1 MLTPI
6 GVKTRQQRNL
16 YVLIVYAPGSRDKV
30 LLRRI
35 ARRPWAPFERGER
48 LKIDARRGRLVVASA
63 REEIV
68 RDGSA
73 IEHRTHVMTRF
84 VRVRRKKRYPIVALP
99 DNVVAMPAARGA
111 VVADFLRYHVLVRVY
126 AGDVDAWI
134 AHLETHRDDADGDLR
149 FARALRARLRHDP
162 RLLSTIRAMVD
173 ATPFWR
179 AVV

>member
-6 GVKTRQQRNL
+6 GVKIRQQRNL
-16 YVLIVYAPGSRDKV
+16 YVLIVYAPGRRGLV

-35 ARRPWAPFERGER
+35 GRRPWLPPDPGQR
-48 LKIDARRGRLVVASA
+48 LRIAGRKGMLAVIAV
-63 REEIV
+63 REERV
-68 RDGSA
+68 RDGDVL
-73 IEHRTHVMTRF
+73 EHRMHVITRLI
-84 VRVRRKKRYPIVALP
+84 RARRKRRIRLVLP
-99 DNVVAMPAARGA
+99 DNVVAMPAARPA

-126 AGDVDAWI
+126 GGDAGAWV

-149 FARALRARLRHDP
+149 FARAVRARLRHDP
-162 RLLSTIRAMVD
+162 RLLQTIRAMVD

>member
-16 YVLIVYAPGSRDKV
+16 YVLIVYAPGRRGTV
-30 LLRRI
+30 LLRRA
-35 ARRPWAPFERGER
+35 ARRPWAPLRRGER
-48 LKIDARRGRLVVASA
+48 LKLGARRGLLAVVSTRA
-63 REEIV
+63 EIV
-68 RDGSA
+68 REGA
-73 IEHRTHVMTRF
+73 VIEHRTHVATRL
-84 VRVRRKKRYPIVALP
+84 VRVRRKKRGASVSLP

-162 RLLSTIRAMVD
+162 RLLGTIRAMVD

>member
-16 YVLIVYAPGSRDKV
+16 YVLIVYAPRSSRKV
-30 LLRRI
+30 LVHRS
-35 ARRPWAPFERGER
+35 ARRPWAPFAIGQR
-48 LKIDARRGRLVVASA
+48 LKIDRRKPPLAVAGV

-68 RDGSA
+68 REGDV
-73 IEHRTHVMTRF
+73 IEHRRHVATRF
-84 VRVRRKKRYPIVALP
+84 VRRKRPALIVPRLP

-111 VVADFLRYHVLVRVY
+111 AVADFLRYHVLVRVY
-126 AGDVDAWI
+126 AGDPDAWI

-162 RLLSTIRAMVD
+162 KLLGTIRAMVD

>member
-16 YVLIVYAPGSRDKV
+16 YVLIVYAPGSRGKV

-35 ARRPWAPFERGER
+35 ARRPWARLEPGER
-48 LKIDARRGRLVVASA
+48 LKIDARRGRLAVVRV
-63 REEIV
+63 REEVV
-68 RDGSA
+68 RDGA
-73 IEHRTHVMTRF
+73 VIEHRTHLFTRL
-84 VRVRRKKRYPIVALP
+84 VRVRRKRPKPVGALP

-126 AGDVDAWI
+126 AGDVDVWI

>member
-16 YVLIVYAPGSRDKV
+16 YVLIVYAPGSARKV
-30 LLRRI
+30 LVRRP
-35 ARRPWAPFERGER
+35 ARRPWAPLRAGQR
-48 LKIDARRGRLVVASA
+48 LKIDRRKPPLAVAGVRVEVV
-63 REEIV
+63 REGEV
-68 RDGSA
+68 
-73 IEHRTHVMTRF
+73 IEHRTHVTTRA
-84 VRVRRKKRYPIVALP
+84 VRRKRNRTAAALRLP
-99 DNVVAMPAARGA
+99 DNVVTMPAARGA
-111 VVADFLRYHVLVRVY
+111 AVADFLRYHVLVRVY
-126 AGDVDAWI
+126 AGDPDAWI

-162 RLLSTIRAMVD
+162 QLLGTIRAMVN

>member
-16 YVLIVYAPGSRDKV
+16 YVLIVYAPGSRRRV

-35 ARRPWAPFERGER
+35 ARRPWAPFDLGQR
-48 LKIDARRGRLVVASA
+48 LKIRGRKGTYAVVGIRDERERRG
-63 REEIV
+63 
-68 RDGSA
+68 DM
-73 IEHRTHVMTRF
+73 IEHVTHLSTRLIRPRRKR
-84 VRVRRKKRYPIVALP
+84 RVRRALP
-99 DNVVAMPAARGA
+99 DNVITMPAARGA
-111 VVADFLRYHVLVRVY
+111 IVADFLRYHVLVRVY
-126 AGDVDAWI
+126 AGDADAWI

-162 RLLSTIRAMVD
+162 PLLHAIRAMVD